1 MAAAAI
7 QAKMLQELVVAHREA
22 KVKQRKLDIAG
33 EVGKLE
39 NPNSKRNVGFG
50 LGLLHKIED
59 LEAIFLNED
68 ESEVANV
75 DNLDEVNLAIKEM
88 KKLLGEL
95 KSSVLREV
103 DMQTIAAT
111 SPLGWKTVQQMEVGS
126 RSFGTCTSEEVR
138 KAEKERMTY
147 EREIQNARQA
157 SSRGR
162 GPSRW
167 GPALGASSEKKY
179 QERENDRYQ
188 EREDDRTFKR
198 GRGGRGGGG
207 LAAGC
212 FRCGDMS
219 HQVAACK
226 KPYSK

>member
-59 LEAIFLNED
+59 LEAVFLTED
-68 ESEVANV
+68 ESEMANV
-75 DNLDEVNLAIKEM
+75 DNLDEVNLSIKEM

-95 KSSVLREV
+95 KASVLHEV
-103 DMQTIAAT
+103 DMQTVAAT

-126 RSFGTCTSEEVR
+126 QRFGTCTAADVR
-138 KAEKERMTY
+138 KAEKESMTY
-147 EREIQNARQA
+147 EREINNARQA
-157 SSRGR
+157 ASRGRGNDR

-167 GPALGASSEKKY
+167 GPDLGASSEKID
-179 QERENDRYQ
+179 QER
-188 EREDDRTFKR
+188 DDDGTFKR
-198 GRGGRGGGG
+198 GRGGRGGGA

-212 FRCGDMS
+212 FRCGDLS

>member
-1 MAAAAI
+1 MI
-7 QAKMLQELVVAHREA
+7 QELVVAHREA
-22 KVKQRKLDIAG
+22 KDKQRKLDIAG
-33 EVGKLE
+33 EVGKLK

-50 LGLLHKIED
+50 MGLLHKIED
-59 LEAIFLNED
+59 LEAIFLTED
-68 ESEVANV
+68 ESEVANG
-75 DNLDEVNLAIKEM
+75 DNLDEVNLSIKEM

-95 KSSVLREV
+95 KASVLHEV
-103 DMQTIAAT
+103 DMQTVAGT

-126 RSFGTCTSEEVR
+126 KSFGTCTSEDVR

-147 EREIQNARQA
+147 EREIKNVRQA
-157 SSRGR
+157 SSRGRGSHR

-167 GPALGASSEKKY
+167 GPALGASSEK
-179 QERENDRYQ
+179 RYH
-188 EREDDRTFKR
+188 EREDDRTVKR
-198 GRGGRGGGG
+198 GRGGRGGGA

-212 FRCGDMS
+212 FRCGDLS